1 MKRSSSLSR
10 GPYID
15 RFGARGDESVI
26 QAAITQLNS
35 NLEDRA
41 KRNNLVMPKPWGHRS
56 GKQSQLTHEQK
67 HAAGGGEGEG
77 ICPHRVRVPRVF
89 YETNSRARA

>member
-1 MKRSSSLSR
+1 MTILLVVVALTRPIY

-35 NLEDRA
+35 KLEDRA
-41 KRNNLVMPKPWGHRS
+41 KRNNLILPKPWGLGPLHH
-56 GKQSQLTHEQK
+56 GKPYTLESPE
-67 HAAGGGEGEG
+67 
-77 ICPHRVRVPRVF
+77 PR
-89 YETNSRARA
+89 TMR